1 MARIRAVKPELF
13 RHESLFEAEQ
23 ECQLP
28 LRLAFIGLFA
38 CCDREGRFRWRPRQL
53 KLDVL
58 PYDSID
64 FSRVLDALATRSFL
78 VKYEVAGEVYGC
90 IPSWKKHQVVNNKE
104 MESEL
109 PSFEDSREVD
119 AFEPQPE
126 IEKVHKNNELGTRT
140 SRVMHAS
147 STRSQSSL
155 ESLRNFQG
163 EYGIW
168 KGNME
173 EERNMEQEG
182 ERECK
187 GEGEGIALTRSV
199 ALTRLFDNGNLTTVF
214 EYWKAVLQHPQAKL
228 DNKRKK
234 LIH

>member
-1 MARIRAVKPELF
+1 MTASIFFTRARRVSHAWL
-13 RHESLFEAEQ
+13 S
-23 ECQLP
+23 
-28 LRLAFIGLFA
+28 
-38 CCDREGRFRWRPRQL
+38 REVR
-53 KLDVL
+53 
-58 PYDSID
+58 
-64 FSRVLDALATRSFL
+64 
-78 VKYEVAGEVYGC
+78 VAGEVYEC

-104 MESEL
+104 MGREL

-126 IEKVHKNNELGTRT
+126 IEKAHKNNELVTRA
-140 SRVMHAS
+140 SRVPHAS

-173 EERNMEQEG
+173 EERNMEQEQEG

-199 ALTRLFDNGNLTTVF
+199 ALTRLFDDGNLNHC
-214 EYWKAVLQHPQAKL
+214 A
-228 DNKRKK
+228 
-234 LIH
+234 